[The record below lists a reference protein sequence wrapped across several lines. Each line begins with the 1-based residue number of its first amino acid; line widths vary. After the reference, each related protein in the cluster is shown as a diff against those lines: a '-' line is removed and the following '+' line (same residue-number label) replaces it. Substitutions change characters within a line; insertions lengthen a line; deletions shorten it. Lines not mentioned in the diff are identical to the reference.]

1 MRKYYSVLTEA
12 GVNAFSAAAVT
23 GVPVGFAAM
32 AVGDGNGQQIQPDG
46 SMTGLVNERYR
57 GSLNN
62 LVIVDPE
69 KNIIRAEMVI
79 PPQTG
84 GFWIREA
91 ALYNDE
97 GVCLA
102 VANVAD
108 AYKPLLAEGSGRNQ
122 SIRVWIAVS
131 DTASVELKSDNAA
144 ILASQEDLLRV
155 KNDTKDYTDEQVSA
169 LEKVV
174 IRNKRA
180 ADDAEA
186 SLSDSINRLKVYT
199 DEQNETLDTTLRD
212 VIAQTV
218 SSAIREAWEDD
229 NPKGTVRFFS
239 ANVNPNTRWPW
250 SKWVYTG
257 ENKSVRIASADGS
270 DVGTTGGSDNV
281 TIQQANL
288 PAVQVNVSGETS
300 ELPGQELTTREAGRH
315 KHKGGMLAPGDAWD
329 DNYIVGSDNDSRRTR
344 NYTDEVADHSHIVD
358 LPAHKHTTTGKTDNL
373 GEGKSISVVEA
384 HTLLM
389 CWSRVA

>member
-57 GSLNN
+57 GPLNN

-155 KNDTKDYTDEQVSA
+155 KNDTKDYSDEQVSA

-174 IRNKRA
+174 IRNKKA

-212 VIAQTV
+212 VIAETV

-250 SKWVYTG
+250 SRWVYTG
-257 ENKSVRIASADGS
+257 ENKSIRIASADGS

-281 TIQQANL
+281 TLQQGNL
-288 PAVQVNVSGETS
+288 PAVQINVTGETS
-300 ELPGQELTTREAGRH
+300 EQGQQELTTSGNGRH
-315 KHKGGMLAPGDAWD
+315 RHRAGDGAPGDTWQEASHGT
-329 DNYIVGSDNDSRRTR
+329 DNQKYTGW
-344 NYTDEVADHSHIVD
+344 NYTDYAEDHQHDVTI
-358 LPAHKHTTTGKTDNL
+358 PAHKHTTSGKTANL
-373 GEGKSISVVEA
+373 GEGKSFSVVEA

-389 CWSRVA
+389 CWARVA

>member
-12 GVNAFSAAAVT
+12 GVNAFSSAAVT

-57 GSLNN
+57 GPLNN

-155 KNDTKDYTDEQVSA
+155 KNDTKDYSDEQVSA

-174 IRNKRA
+174 IRNKKA

-199 DEQNETLDTTLRD
+199 DEQNETLNTTLRD
-212 VIAQTV
+212 VIAETV

-250 SKWVYTG
+250 SRWVYTG
-257 ENKSVRIASADGS
+257 ENKSIRIASADGS

-281 TIQQANL
+281 TLQQGNL
-288 PAVQVNVSGETS
+288 PAVQINVTGETS
-300 ELPGQELTTREAGRH
+300 EQTEQKLTTTRGGVHNHGGVAG
-315 KHKGGMLAPGDAWD
+315 KDDPWEIGGDVRQLFNPKELGVTDDA
-329 DNYIVGSDNDSRRTR
+329 GEHAH
-344 NYTDEVADHSHIVD
+344 EVTI
-358 LPAHKHTTTGKTDNL
+358 PAHKHTTTGKTDNL

>member
-57 GSLNN
+57 GPLNN

-155 KNDTKDYTDEQVSA
+155 KNDTKDYSDEQVSA

-174 IRNKRA
+174 IRNKKA
-180 ADDAEA
+180 ADDAET

-212 VIAQTV
+212 VIAETV

-250 SKWVYTG
+250 SRWVYTG
-257 ENKSVRIASADGS
+257 ENKSIRIASADGS

-281 TIQQANL
+281 TLQQGNL
-288 PAVQVNVSGETS
+288 PAVQINVTGETS
-300 ELPGQELTTREAGRH
+300 EQGQQELTTSGNGRH
-315 KHKGGMLAPGDAWD
+315 RHRAGDGAPGDTWQEASHGT
-329 DNYIVGSDNDSRRTR
+329 DNQKYTGW
-344 NYTDEVADHSHIVD
+344 NYTDYAEDHQHDVTI
-358 LPAHKHTTTGKTDNL
+358 PAHKHTTSGKTASL
-373 GEGKSISVVEA
+373 GEGKSFSVVEA

>member
-1 MRKYYSVLTEA
+1 MKKYYSVLTEA

-57 GSLNN
+57 GPLNN

-155 KNDTKDYTDEQVSA
+155 KNDTKDYSDEQVSA

-174 IRNKRA
+174 IRNKKA

-212 VIAQTV
+212 VIAETV

-250 SKWVYTG
+250 SRWVYTG
-257 ENKSVRIASADGS
+257 ENKSIRIASADGS

-281 TIQQANL
+281 TLQQGNL
-288 PAVQVNVSGETS
+288 PAVQINVTGETS
-300 ELPGQELTTREAGRH
+300 EQGQQELTTSGNGRH
-315 KHKGGMLAPGDAWD
+315 RHRAGDGAPGDTWQEASHGT
-329 DNYIVGSDNDSRRTR
+329 DNQKYTGW
-344 NYTDEVADHSHIVD
+344 NYTDYSEDHQHDVTI
-358 LPAHKHTTTGKTDNL
+358 PAHKHTTSGKTANL
-373 GEGKSISVVEA
+373 GEGKSFSVVEA

>member
-57 GSLNN
+57 GPLNN

-155 KNDTKDYTDEQVSA
+155 KNDTKDYSDEQVSA

-174 IRNKRA
+174 IRNKKA
-180 ADDAEA
+180 ADDAET

-212 VIAQTV
+212 VIAETV

-250 SKWVYTG
+250 SRWVYTG
-257 ENKSVRIASADGS
+257 ENKSIRIASADGS

-281 TIQQANL
+281 TLQQGNL
-288 PAVQVNVSGETS
+288 PAVQINVTGETS
-300 ELPGQELTTREAGRH
+300 EQGQQELTTSGNGRH
-315 KHKGGMLAPGDAWD
+315 RHRAGDGAPGDTWQEASHGT
-329 DNYIVGSDNDSRRTR
+329 DNQKYTGW
-344 NYTDEVADHSHIVD
+344 NYTDYAEDHQHDVTI
-358 LPAHKHTTTGKTDNL
+358 PAHKHTTSGKTANL
-373 GEGKSISVVEA
+373 GDGKSFSVVEA

>member
-57 GSLNN
+57 GPLNN

-144 ILASQEDLLRV
+144 ILASQEDLMRV
-155 KNDTKDYTDEQVSA
+155 KNDTKDYSDEQVSA

-174 IRNKRA
+174 IRNKKA

-199 DEQNETLDTTLRD
+199 DEQNETLDTTLRN
-212 VIAQTV
+212 VIAETV

-250 SKWVYTG
+250 SRWVYTG
-257 ENKSVRIASADGS
+257 ENKSIRIASADGS

-281 TIQQANL
+281 TLQQGNL
-288 PAVQVNVSGETS
+288 PAVQINVTGETS
-300 ELPGQELTTREAGRH
+300 EQGQQELTTSGNGRH
-315 KHKGGMLAPGDAWD
+315 RHRAGDGAPGDTWQEASHGT
-329 DNYIVGSDNDSRRTR
+329 DNQKYTGW
-344 NYTDEVADHSHIVD
+344 NYTDYSEDHQHDVTI
-358 LPAHKHTTTGKTDNL
+358 PAHKHTTSGKTANL
-373 GEGKSISVVEA
+373 GEGKSFSVVEA

>member
-57 GSLNN
+57 GPLNN

-155 KNDTKDYTDEQVSA
+155 KNDTKDYSDEQVSA

-174 IRNKRA
+174 IRNKKA

-199 DEQNETLDTTLRD
+199 DEQNETLDTKLRD
-212 VIAQTV
+212 VIAETV
-218 SSAIREAWEDD
+218 SGAIREAWEDD

-250 SKWVYTG
+250 SRWVYTG
-257 ENKSVRIASADGS
+257 ENKSIRIASADGS

-281 TIQQANL
+281 TLQQGNL
-288 PAVQVNVSGETS
+288 PAVQINVTGETS
-300 ELPGQELTTREAGRH
+300 EQGQQELTTSGNGRH
-315 KHKGGMLAPGDAWD
+315 RHRAGDGAPGDTWQEASHGT
-329 DNYIVGSDNDSRRTR
+329 DNQKYTGW
-344 NYTDEVADHSHIVD
+344 NYTDYSEDHQHDVTI
-358 LPAHKHTTTGKTDNL
+358 PAHKHTTSGKTANL
-373 GEGKSISVVEA
+373 GEGKSFSVVEA